1 MSAHHTSSKPFTL
14 SPSQLNVLRQSAN
27 RSSGTPGQL
36 FNYGLL
42 PRTREILLEHDYI
55 INEYEVR
62 DAAERQ
68 KLHDQYREAISN
80 ARAVIERDWKQAYE
94 LLTQAT
100 NLEHRL
106 TSTCYWLT
114 EKAFAALK
122 DEDEP

>member
-1 MSAHHTSSKPFTL
+1 MRACSSRPFC
-14 SPSQLNVLRQSAN
+14 
-27 RSSGTPGQL
+27 SGDGRHA
-36 FNYGLL
+36 GLWYL
-42 PRTREILLEHDYI
+42 AAGYRYTTPRTREILLQHGYI